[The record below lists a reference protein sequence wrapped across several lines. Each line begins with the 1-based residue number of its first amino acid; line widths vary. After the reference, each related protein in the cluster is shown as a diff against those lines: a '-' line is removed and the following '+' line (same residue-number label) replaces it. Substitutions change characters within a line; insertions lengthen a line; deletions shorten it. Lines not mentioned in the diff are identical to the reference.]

1 MRMGNVNL
9 IGVLISCL
17 IAVLVLIEPFIIH
30 KTKKRKLHSRSYW
43 YDHIQADNNELPKH
57 IKWDEINSFLEDT
70 EYGLNM
76 PDDSW
81 FMKNWAIQPCAKN
94 GKLSKNSFRV
104 LECLS
109 KDMKHLFYQV
119 VVYYDRGPEVEDRR
133 TKYQY
138 VKELLD
144 TKYDKLSANLR
155 EMIYG
160 QFVTEYEKRK
170 NNKDSDKLRT

>member
-1 MRMGNVNL
+1 MGNGNL

-17 IAVLVLIEPFIIH
+17 VAVGIIIEPFIIH

-57 IKWDEINSFLEDT
+57 IKWDEINNFLENT
-70 EYGLNM
+70 GYGLNM
-76 PDDSW
+76 PDDRW
-81 FMKNWAIQPCAKN
+81 FMMNWAIQPCVKN
-94 GKLSKNSFRV
+94 GQLSKNSLRV

-109 KDMKHLFYQV
+109 KDMEHLFYQV

-133 TKYQY
+133 QKYDY

-144 TKYDKLSANLR
+144 KKYDKLSDKLR
-155 EMIYG
+155 EMIYE
-160 QFVTEYEKRK
+160 QFVTEYEKLK
-170 NNKDSDKLRT
+170 RTEL

>member
-1 MRMGNVNL
+1 MWMGNVYL

-17 IAVLVLIEPFIIH
+17 IAVLILIEPFIIH
-30 KTKKRKLHSRSYW
+30 KTKKRKPHSRSYW

-57 IKWDEINSFLEDT
+57 IKWDEINRFLKDT

-76 PDDSW
+76 PEDRR
-81 FMKNWAIQPCAKN
+81 FMINWAIQPGEKN
-94 GKLSKNSFRV
+94 GQLSKNSLRV
-104 LECLS
+104 LECLR
-109 KDMKHLFYQV
+109 KDMEHLFYQV

-144 TKYDKLSANLR
+144 TKYDKLSANRR
-155 EMIYG
+155 EMIYE
-160 QFVTEYEKRK
+160 QFVTEYE
-170 NNKDSDKLRT
+170 